1 MIVNQLNQIIN
12 KLTTAQTV
20 VSCPL
25 ENQTEIKGVAYDSR
39 KVKAGFVFVAAFG
52 SVADGHN
59 YIPKAVENGAIAVI
73 CESIEAFNKYSVQY
87 PNVAFYYVE
96 SSRKALALV
105 SAEFFG
111 NPANKLKL
119 IALTG
124 TKGKTSTS
132 FMVSGVLNQAG
143 KNCAIIGTTGIYYA
157 GKFEYIDNSTPESY
171 EIHRLFADMVE
182 NGVEYCVMEVSSQA
196 LMMYRVYGSR
206 FDIGVFTNIS
216 PDHIGEGEHKSF
228 EEYLYYKTQLF
239 TICDKAI
246 INSDSDCLDEVLKV
260 INQEKIPCYKYS
272 VKDQTA
278 DFFATNERFYI
289 DVDMKTEF
297 VFNTKT
303 GVSKEI
309 QVMVPGR
316 FSVYNSLC
324 SASIATLIG
333 VSPDEIASALS
344 KVKVMGRTE
353 PIHHEKSKNPIII
366 DYAHN
371 AMSMESLFSAIRIYN
386 PSRII
391 CVFGCGGNRSK
402 LRRYDMGEISG
413 KYADL
418 SVITSDNPRDE
429 ELDDIIND
437 ILVGL
442 HKTNGKYVIVKDRKE
457 AIRHAIK
464 TANPDDVI
472 LLVGKGH
479 QTYEEIK
486 GKKYHFDEREV
497 VKEYFSQPTFL

>member
-1 MIVNQLNQIIN
+1 MTINHLDQIITS
-12 KLTTAQTV
+12 LTTVHTV

-25 ENQTEIKGVAYDSR
+25 ENQTEIGGVAYDSR
-39 KVKAGFVFVAAFG
+39 KVKQNFVFVAAVG
-52 SVADGHN
+52 AVSDGHD
-59 YIPKAVENGAIAVI
+59 YIPKAIQNGAIAVI
-73 CESIEAFNKYSVQY
+73 CERRDAFEQYSAQY
-87 PNVAFYYVE
+87 PSVAFYCVE
-96 SSRKALALV
+96 SARKALALV

-111 NPANKLKL
+111 NPAKRLKL

-132 FMVSGVLNQAG
+132 FMVAGVLNEAG
-143 KNCAIIGTTGIYYA
+143 KSCAIIGTTGIYYA

-171 EIHRLFADMVE
+171 ELHRLFADMVQS
-182 NGVEYCVMEVSSQA
+182 GVEYCVMEVSSQA
-196 LMMYRVYGSR
+196 LMMHRVHGIR

-228 EEYLYYKTQLF
+228 EEYLYYKTRLF
-239 TICDKAI
+239 TMCDKAVV
-246 INSDSDCLDEVLKV
+246 NGDSDCLDAVMRAIDEA
-260 INQEKIPCYKYS
+260 NIPCFKYS
-272 VKDQTA
+272 VNNTDC
-278 DFFATNERFYI
+278 DFYATNERFYI

-297 VFNTKT
+297 VFNSKD
-303 GVSKEI
+303 GVSKQL

-316 FSVYNSLC
+316 FSVYNALC
-324 SASIATLIG
+324 ASSVAALIG
-333 VSPDEIASALS
+333 ISVDEIAAAISR
-344 KVKVMGRTE
+344 VKVMGRTE
-353 PIHHEKSKNPIII
+353 PVRHERSQNPIII

-371 AMSMESLFSAIRIYN
+371 AMSMESLFDAIRIYD

-429 ELDDIIND
+429 ALSDIIDD
-437 ILVGL
+437 ILVGM
-442 HKTNGKYVIVKDRKE
+442 HKTDGKYVIINDRRQ
-457 AIRHAIK
+457 AIHHAIE
-464 TANPDDVI
+464 AASPGDVI
-472 LLVGKGH
+472 LIVGKGH

-486 GKKYHFDEREV
+486 GEKYHFDEREV
-497 VKEYFSQPTFL
+497 VKEYFDNLPS

>member
-1 MIVNQLNQIIN
+1 MKIKALNQIIN
-12 KLTTAQTV
+12 KLTTVQTV

-25 ENQTEIKGVAYDSR
+25 DNDIEIKGIAYDSR
-39 KVKAGFVFVAAFG
+39 KVKDGFAFVAAVG
-52 SVADGHN
+52 AVSDGHT
-59 YIPKAVENGAIAVI
+59 YIPKAIENGAIAIV
-73 CESIEAFNKYSVQY
+73 CESKDAFEKYSNEY
-87 PNVAFYYVE
+87 SNVAFYYVE
-96 SSRKALALV
+96 SSRKALALL

-132 FMVSGVLNQAG
+132 FMVSGVLTEAG

-157 GKFEYIDNSTPESY
+157 GKYEYIDNSTPESY
-171 EIHRLFADMVE
+171 ELHRLFADMVE

-196 LMMYRVYGSR
+196 LMMYRVYGIR
-206 FDIGVFTNIS
+206 FNIGVFTNIS
-216 PDHIGEGEHKSF
+216 PDHIGEGEHKTF

-239 TICDKAI
+239 TMCDNAI
-246 INSDSDCLDEVLKV
+246 VNAESDCLDKVLAV
-260 INQEKIPCYKYS
+260 IESENVPCYKYS
-272 VKDQTA
+272 TKDVDA
-278 DFFATNERFYI
+278 DFIAENERFYI

-297 VFNTKT
+297 VFKTKS
-303 GVSKEI
+303 GISKEI

-324 SASIATLIG
+324 AASVATVLGINPDDIA
-333 VSPDEIASALS
+333 VALS

-353 PIHHEKSKNPIII
+353 PVRHEKAKNPIII

-371 AMSMESLFSAIRIYN
+371 AMSMESLFAAIRIYN

-429 ELDDIIND
+429 EVDDIIND

-442 HKTNGKYVIVKDRKE
+442 HKTNGKYVIVKDRRE
-457 AIRHAIK
+457 AIHYAIEN
-464 TANPDDVI
+464 ANPEDVI

-479 QTYEEIK
+479 QLYEEIK

-497 VKEYFSQPTFL
+497 VKEYYDSL